1 MNHGIVQALDET
13 FMVWYTYDIKPNPEG
28 GIRMDLIML
37 AESSV
42 PTGDERDIVVWI
54 ILGVAALA
62 LAITS
67 GVLSFISKK
76 KK

>member
-1 MNHGIVQALDET
+1 
-13 FMVWYTYDIKPNPEG
+13 
-28 GIRMDLIML
+28 MDLIML

-54 ILGVAALA
+54 ILGAAALA

-67 GVLSFISKK
+67 GVLSIISKK

>member
-1 MNHGIVQALDET
+1 MNL
-13 FMVWYTYDIKPNPEG
+13 M
-28 GIRMDLIML
+28 ML